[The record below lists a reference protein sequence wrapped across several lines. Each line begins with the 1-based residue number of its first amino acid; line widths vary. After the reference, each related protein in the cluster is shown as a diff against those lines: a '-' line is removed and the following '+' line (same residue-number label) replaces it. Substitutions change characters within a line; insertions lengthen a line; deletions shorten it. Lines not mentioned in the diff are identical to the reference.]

1 MAKGTHTHQ
10 KLYSLHTVR
19 ERERG
24 TDKRDRQKQRE
35 RIYIDVFVLYIFLKA
50 NFLRF
55 RPTLCVLSK
64 TANLLRA
71 TQTADKPD
79 DLFPSG
85 AEDKKKIVFKFSL
98 DGSGI

>member
-1 MAKGTHTHQ
+1 MYLCYT
-10 KLYSLHTVR
+10 
-19 ERERG
+19 
-24 TDKRDRQKQRE
+24 
-35 RIYIDVFVLYIFLKA
+35 FFLKA
-50 NFLRF
+50 NFLRL

-85 AEDKKKIVFKFSL
+85 AEYKKKLCLSSHLMVQVF
-98 DGSGI
+98 DPMY